1 MRHPIY
7 RRLQAIRAKKT
18 YEDLYVR
25 DVKNKSY
32 IRVGNNSDGGY
43 VMLDDFDGID
53 GVLSFGV
60 GMNITWEEDI
70 ADTGVIVEMYD
81 PTVEKV
87 NLSKDNLFF
96 YQIGVGKKKNI
107 KKKIDTLKNI
117 LDFNHFKDCEDMIL
131 KMDIEGAEWD
141 VLPDLSDDILN
152 RFRQIVFEFHGM
164 TRISP
169 FFKKKVHASLK
180 NLNKTHQLVHVLSL
194 IHI

>member
-107 KKKIDTLKNI
+107 KKKIDTLKYKLHN
-117 LDFNHFKDCEDMIL
+117 
-131 KMDIEGAEWD
+131 
-141 VLPDLSDDILN
+141 
-152 RFRQIVFEFHGM
+152 Q
-164 TRISP
+164 
-169 FFKKKVHASLK
+169 
-180 NLNKTHQLVHVLSL
+180 
-194 IHI
+194 